1 MARDEKEAATCAA
14 SFSWSTIA
22 LLIQLI
28 RDILERARVHRRPVL
43 SFEFFPTKTEEGERT
58 LLGKTIP
65 ALRELHPDF
74 CSVTYGAGGST
85 REKTLAIVNRIQRE
99 QQITAMAHLTCVNT
113 TIEQT
118 RVILE
123 QTRELGIGNIL
134 ALRGDPPNGA
144 SDFVTTTGGFE
155 YSYELVRYIRE
166 FGAFS
171 IGVAGFPEGH
181 IACREGKHEDWQR
194 LKTKIDHGAD
204 FVITQFFF
212 QNSHYFECRD
222 FLAKQGVTVPIV
234 PGILPV
240 LSASQIKRFVAL
252 CGAALPKPLLAEL
265 DRRGDDDHAVAEF
278 GIEYATTQC
287 EELLREG
294 APGLHFYTLNK
305 ARSTTEVVKNLALG
319 RLAFGEA
326 TTL

>member
-1 MARDEKEAATCAA
+1 M
-14 SFSWSTIA
+14 
-22 LLIQLI
+22 
-28 RDILERARVHRRPVL
+28 HRRPVL
-43 SFEFFPTKTEEGERT
+43 SFEFFPTKTEDAEHA

-65 ALRELHPDF
+65 ALRDLNPDF

-85 REKTLAIVNRIQRE
+85 REKTLAIVDRIQRE

-118 RVILE
+118 RAILE
-123 QTRELGIGNIL
+123 RTRERGIRNIL
-134 ALRGDPPNGA
+134 ALRGDPPNGN
-144 SDFVTTTGGFE
+144 SEFVATKGGFE

-181 IACREGKHEDWQR
+181 VACREGKHEDWQR
-194 LKTKIDHGAD
+194 LKTKIDQGAD
-204 FVITQFFF
+204 FVITQLFF

-222 FLAKQGVTVPIV
+222 FLTRLGVTVPIV
-234 PGILPV
+234 PGILPI
-240 LSASQIKRFVAL
+240 LSTSQIKRFVAL
-252 CGAALPKPLLAEL
+252 CGAALPQPLLAAL
-265 DRRGDDDHAVAEF
+265 DRRGDDDDAVAQF
-278 GIEYATTQC
+278 GIEYATKQC

-305 ARSTTEVVKNLALG
+305 ARSTTEVVKNLALE

-326 TTL
+326 ATL